1 MILSHRIQMTI
12 SLGTGSDEV
21 QVQNAVPLYV
31 LLAKPVSDIT
41 VSEHSAVYQLRRTC
55 ILKAFS
61 EFGSGDKKEAT
72 FVIPELRKLSA
83 DGKAG
88 NLTVLLFLQGKLQLL
103 PVKVIYSK
111 TNSIWHLF
119 HVQLHSIRSLVVQLI

>member
-21 QVQNAVPLYV
+21 QVQNALPLYV

-88 NLTVLLFLQGKLQLL
+88 NLTILLFLQGKPQLL

-119 HVQLHSIRSLVVQLI
+119 HVM

>member
-21 QVQNAVPLYV
+21 QVQNAFPMYV
-31 LLAKPVSDIT
+31 LLAKLVSDIT

-72 FVIPELRKLSA
+72 FVIPELRKLSVA
-83 DGKAG
+83 ISPSYFFFRGSR
-88 NLTVLLFLQGKLQLL
+88 NYFQ
-103 PVKVIYSK
+103 
-111 TNSIWHLF
+111 
-119 HVQLHSIRSLVVQLI
+119 